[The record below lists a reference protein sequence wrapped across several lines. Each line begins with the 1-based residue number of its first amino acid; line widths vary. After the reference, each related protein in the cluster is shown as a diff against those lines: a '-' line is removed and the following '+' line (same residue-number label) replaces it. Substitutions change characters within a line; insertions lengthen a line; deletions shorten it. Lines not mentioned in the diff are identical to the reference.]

1 MTGIPTLDVLI
12 ALAFIFLIYSLMSS
26 IVAEIIADLLRLR
39 ARNLEMYLRF
49 MLTDDNKMRWSDIF
63 GQRSKYKR
71 DLFHSFLA
79 LPSVK
84 NLSRKRLFQKSG
96 ASYMKAETFVEGVID
111 TLVRKTDGKTEVERI
126 ETGIKQFVDHD
137 QDTAQH
143 LERMLQKSQ
152 KDVQKFKEELEKWFD
167 NSMERCA
174 SSYKQLVQW
183 KLLIIGFFVAMLFN
197 VDIILISK
205 KLADNEELA
214 KKFATLATQVIEDN
228 DNLDSLKKDFSKY
241 NENIQTSL
249 GLQKVYDASDK
260 EMETNESLKHSR
272 FLGYLIAALGISLG
286 APFWFDLLG
295 KLVKLRSAVQPASP
309 ASGKGTTEK
318 EQNKRVG

>member
-49 MLTDDNKMRWSDIF
+49 MLSDDNKMRWNDIF
-63 GQRSKYKR
+63 GLRSKYKF
-71 DLFHSFLA
+71 DLFHSFLE
-79 LPSVK
+79 LPSIK

-96 ASYMKAETFVEGVID
+96 PSYMKAETFVEGLVD
-111 TLVRKTDGKTEVERI
+111 TLAHKTAGKTELEKLVS
-126 ETGIKQFVDHD
+126 GIKKYAERD

-143 LERMLQKSQ
+143 LERMLEKSQ
-152 KDVQKFKEELEKWFD
+152 NDLHKFKAELERWFD

-183 KLLIIGFFVAMLFN
+183 KLLIIGFGIAVLFN
-197 VDIILISK
+197 VDIISISQKLSQNEALAKQMALTATQLIENNK
-205 KLADNEELA
+205 TMEELND
-214 KKFATLATQVIEDN
+214 KVLMYQNNIEA
-228 DNLDSLKKDFSKY
+228 
-241 NENIQTSL
+241 SL
-249 GLQKVYDASDK
+249 GLSDPDSNK
-260 EMETNESLKHSR
+260 NPHKY
-272 FLGYLIAALGISLG
+272 LGYLIAALGISLG

-295 KLVKLRSAVQPASP
+295 KLVKLRSAVQPSQSATS
-309 ASGKGTTEK
+309 KK
-318 EQNKRVG
+318 EEQKQQIKRVG